1 MSQTLSLYRLQQI
14 DSQLDRAQARLQAI
28 QKSLEDDADLR
39 LAKEAAQQAET
50 NFTNATRDLE
60 KAEGEV
66 QTQRIKIEQN
76 EASLFGGTVRNPKE
90 LQDLQN
96 DVAALKRYLATLED
110 RQLDAMLTVESAEA
124 AHNAAAT
131 FLHAALARF
140 AEQNQNLTNEQ
151 ATLYKD
157 IEKLTT
163 ERAATNDPIPANA
176 LALYD
181 QLRQQRR
188 GVAVATITDGSC
200 DACGSSLTPSEVQ
213 AARSQN
219 QMGRCPSCGRI
230 LYGS

>member
-28 QKSLEDDADLR
+28 QKALEDDADLH
-39 LAKEAAQQAET
+39 LAKEAAQMAET
-50 NFTNATRDLE
+50 NLATATQAMK
-60 KAEGEV
+60 KAEEEV
-66 QTQRIKIEQN
+66 QAQRIKIEQN

-96 DVAALKRYLATLED
+96 DVASLKRYLVTLED
-110 RQLDAMLTVESAEA
+110 RQLETMLTVESAETTN
-124 AHNAAAT
+124 NAAQ
-131 FLHAALARF
+131 AALQATQSRSE
-140 AEQNQNLTNEQ
+140 EQNQGLTQEQ
-151 ATLYKD
+151 TTIYKE
-157 IEKLTT
+157 IEKLTA
-163 ERAATNDPIPANA
+163 ERAAANDPIPAGA

-188 GVAVATITDGSC
+188 GVAVATISDGSC
-200 DACGSSLTPSEVQ
+200 NACGSSLTPSEIQ